1 SLYICS
7 VMEIK
12 QRKRMKTFEEH
23 LQDAVGAKYP
33 LQDILENLSAEEILE
48 EVNIF
53 SKGVAREALKNAMI
67 KQDEVLERF
76 AYRTHGPFAESLRE
90 SILDDKNIPEL

>member
-1 SLYICS
+1 
-7 VMEIK
+7 
-12 QRKRMKTFEEH
+12 MKT
-23 LQDAVGAKYP
+23 P
-33 LQDILENLSAEEILE
+33 EEIFDKNTKDKPLSYSIVIQSMKEYALE
-48 EVNIF
+48 
-53 SKGVAREALKNAMI
+53 VAREALKNAII